1 MEAATV
7 VTDKVVGEAD
17 NPDGLVALP
26 PDRPHPGKN
35 EEAMCELLNRIWSRP
50 RGEWTRVLRRELP
63 ALAGEIVEELLH
75 GIPGFS
81 TLVDDN
87 DAIDDELLRQRVE
100 FALLTALGY
109 REESQGARVPDEI
122 EERHDAPVDAVHG
135 GRHEG
140 GRDPGPTEVRAP
152 GHGSGGHGGSGPG
165 GTGHGGL
172 GTATPETGHGAREG
186 DFGDHDDREGDH
198 RERDRDR
205 DHADRDRVDRDP
217 VDRDRVDRD
226 HVDRDPVDRDHA
238 DRDRVDRDH
247 ADRDPVDRD
256 HADRDHADRDRA
268 EGDRALG
275 ARPEST
281 AARDRARQD
290 LFKALTDDR
299 AASHSSLAELAEAAG
314 WPLPASVR
322 AIAPATPGET
332 QQLAAVLDDA
342 LPGMFAGRPCL
353 LLPVPEPDTRAALEL
368 PLRGRFAAVGH
379 AVPLRDT
386 ASSLRW
392 ALRLLALTPH
402 RGGPEARAV
411 FVDDHLSTLLLLQDE
426 PLAHALAARWLRPLA
441 DLTPRQSERL
451 EVTLLAWLEG
461 GGAPEAAK
469 ALSVH
474 PQTVRYRMRQLEKLF
489 GPGLRDPRTRFEL
502 EMALRSRRLMA
513 QVRRQA
519 SRAGRRTAR
528 VVTADFTPLVVG
540 RMARVNG
547 L

>member
-1 MEAATV
+1 M
-7 VTDKVVGEAD
+7 
-17 NPDGLVALP
+17 
-26 PDRPHPGKN
+26 
-35 EEAMCELLNRIWSRP
+35 
-50 RGEWTRVLRRELP
+50 
-63 ALAGEIVEELLH
+63 
-75 GIPGFS
+75 
-81 TLVDDN
+81 
-87 DAIDDELLRQRVE
+87 E

-109 REESQGARVPDEI
+109 REESEVARVPDEI
-122 EERHDAPVDAVHG
+122 EERHDAAADAVHG
-135 GRHEG
+135 GPHED
-140 GRDPGPTEVRAP
+140 GRDPGPTEVRAQ

-165 GTGHGGL
+165 IDRGPGGL
-172 GTATPETGHGAREG
+172 GSAAPETGPGGRGHGDRARDHGDRQRDHGEG
-186 DFGDHDDREGDH
+186 DQGDGDHG
-198 RERDRDR
+198 DR
-205 DHADRDRVDRDP
+205 DHG
-217 VDRDRVDRD
+217 DRD
-226 HVDRDPVDRDHA
+226 H
-238 DRDRVDRDH
+238 
-247 ADRDPVDRD
+247 
-256 HADRDHADRDRA
+256 
-268 EGDRALG
+268 GDREHGDG
-275 ARPEST
+275 APGPRQEP
-281 AARDRARQD
+281 AAPADRARQD

-353 LLPVPEPDTRAALEL
+353 LLPVPEPDTRAALEV

-402 RGGPEARAV
+402 RGGPDARPV

-489 GPGLRDPRTRFEL
+489 GTGLRDPRTRFEL

-519 SRAGRRTAR
+519 SRAGRRSAR

>member
-1 MEAATV
+1 
-7 VTDKVVGEAD
+7 
-17 NPDGLVALP
+17 
-26 PDRPHPGKN
+26 
-35 EEAMCELLNRIWSRP
+35 MCELLNRIWSRP

-63 ALAGEIVEELLH
+63 ALAAEIVEELLH

-81 TLVDDN
+81 ALVDDN
-87 DAIDDELLRQRVE
+87 DAIDDDLLRQRVE
-100 FALLTALGY
+100 EALLSALGY
-109 REESQGARVPDEI
+109 RDAADRDAQSADPVADGPGAALRTALPAGLPAALQAVTDHGAEADHEDAAEED
-122 EERHDAPVDAVHG
+122 RHD
-135 GRHEG
+135 GRLEDPREG
-140 GRDPGPTEVRAP
+140 IREGVREPAREHVRDHDHDHDNPGP
-152 GHGSGGHGGSGPG
+152 GHGPGHGVRHEP
-165 GTGHGGL
+165 
-172 GTATPETGHGAREG
+172 
-186 DFGDHDDREGDH
+186 
-198 RERDRDR
+198 
-205 DHADRDRVDRDP
+205 
-217 VDRDRVDRD
+217 
-226 HVDRDPVDRDHA
+226 
-238 DRDRVDRDH
+238 
-247 ADRDPVDRD
+247 
-256 HADRDHADRDRA
+256 
-268 EGDRALG
+268 
-275 ARPEST
+275 
-281 AARDRARQD
+281 AAAPPDRARQE
-290 LFKALTDDR
+290 LFRALTDDR
-299 AASHSSLAELAEAAG
+299 TASESSLAELAELAEAAH
-314 WPLPASVR
+314 WPLPPAVR
-322 AIAPATPGET
+322 AIALATPGET
-332 QQLAAVLDDA
+332 QQLAAVLDDSLA
-342 LPGMFAGRPCL
+342 GMFAGRPCL
-353 LLPVPEPDTRAALEL
+353 LLPSPDPDARAALEL

-392 ALRLLALTPH
+392 ALRLLALTPT
-402 RGGPEARAV
+402 RGGLDARAV

-513 QVRRQA
+513 QVRRQH
-519 SRAGRRTAR
+519 SRAGRRGGR

>member
-1 MEAATV
+1 
-7 VTDKVVGEAD
+7 
-17 NPDGLVALP
+17 
-26 PDRPHPGKN
+26 
-35 EEAMCELLNRIWSRP
+35 MCELLNRIWSRP

-63 ALAGEIVEELLH
+63 ALAAEIVEELLH
-75 GIPGFS
+75 GIPEFS
-81 TLVDDN
+81 ALIDDN

-100 FALLTALGY
+100 EALLTALGY
-109 REESQGARVPDEI
+109 RDTRGCPPGKEQDRPPRRPAGMPADTEPGHQHAALEVVAGRDHDRHRDSRRETGRDSRPDNHREADPDSRPDNHR
-122 EERHDAPVDAVHG
+122 EADPDSRPDSHRETGRDSRPDSHRETGPDDHRDSAHDGHREPQEDAHDG
-135 GRHEG
+135 GRH
-140 GRDPGPTEVRAP
+140 GRQPL
-152 GHGSGGHGGSGPG
+152 GPG
-165 GTGHGGL
+165 
-172 GTATPETGHGAREG
+172 A
-186 DFGDHDDREGDH
+186 
-198 RERDRDR
+198 
-205 DHADRDRVDRDP
+205 
-217 VDRDRVDRD
+217 
-226 HVDRDPVDRDHA
+226 
-238 DRDRVDRDH
+238 
-247 ADRDPVDRD
+247 
-256 HADRDHADRDRA
+256 
-268 EGDRALG
+268 
-275 ARPEST
+275 
-281 AARDRARQD
+281 DRARQD

-299 AASHSSLAELAEAAG
+299 DPSDTSLAELAEAAG
-314 WPLPASVR
+314 WPLPVAVR
-322 AIAPATPGET
+322 AIAPAVPGEA

-342 LPGMFAGRPCL
+342 LAGTFAGRPCL
-353 LLPVPEPDTRAALEL
+353 LVPSPDPDTRAPLEP

-392 ALRLLALTPH
+392 ALRLLALTP
-402 RGGPEARAV
+402 ARAGLDARPV

-513 QVRRQA
+513 QVRRRHSQV
-519 SRAGRRTAR
+519 GRRTAR